1 MGTSNNTRGTVRAEN
16 LGLDV
21 DAMSTRDELARI
33 FIHTSEGETSVVY
46 DPDTLEVDPDI
57 GVVCMAM
64 QALRNMGQLADA
76 IIGLRMPN
84 GPTAEFRL
92 SEIELIS

>member
-1 MGTSNNTRGTVRAEN
+1 MSASNGTRDTVKAEN

-21 DAMSTRDELARI
+21 DAMSNREELARI
-33 FIHTSEGETSVVY
+33 YIHTPAGETSVVY

-76 IIGLRMPN
+76 TIGLRMSN

-92 SEIELIS
+92 SEIVLIS